1 MAVSGRLAGLL
12 ESYWA
17 YRLRELRHRWTF
29 PRNYHRMAQV
39 RERYRECADRKP
51 DALIRR
57 EMRAS
62 QRFWGCKPLHY
73 LRYGLYRADRP
84 LTERQLLA
92 YIPEF
97 FFYSLFLP
105 YHDSEDYAIV
115 LRDKLLAEQLF
126 HSVDIRQPA
135 TVGKLVHGRLLDRG
149 LRAMDFAALL
159 GALREREAAKVFV
172 KPADGKGGRG
182 IHIFARGADGS
193 YATAEGEVLSEELLL
208 RLAAQRDY
216 IVQPGIVQAADMSA
230 IHPQSVNSFRT
241 ITENLHGRVRVVCSV
256 LRAGRSGRQV
266 DNTCQDGLVIP
277 HDVGTGTVV
286 APAFTEL
293 EESFERHPDTG
304 FAFTGWRIPG
314 WDEVARFALE
324 SAARLPQF
332 TYLGWDIAVAEDGP
346 LAIETNL
353 GFGLDGFQ
361 VGVGGLREA
370 YRIEDPSFYWRHR
383 RPRR

>member
-1 MAVSGRLAGLL
+1 MAVSGRWAGLL
-12 ESYWA
+12 ESTWA

-29 PRNYHRMAQV
+29 PRTYHRMDQV
-39 RERYRECADRKP
+39 RRRHRECADRKP
-51 DALIRR
+51 AALVRR

-62 QRFWGCKPLHY
+62 RRFWGCEPLHY

-105 YHDSEDYAIV
+105 YHDSEDDAVV

-126 HSVDIRQPA
+126 HGTGIRQPPS
-135 TVGKLVHGRLLDRG
+135 VGKLVHGRLVARD
-149 LRAMDFAALL
+149 LRETTFAALL
-159 GALREREAAKVFV
+159 GALRERDAAKVFV
-172 KPADGKGGRG
+172 KPADGQGGRG
-182 IHIFARGADGS
+182 IWIFARTADGG
-193 YATAEGEVLSEELLL
+193 YATAEGEALSEALLL
-208 RLAAQRDY
+208 RLAAERDY
-216 IVQPGIVQAADMSA
+216 VVQPGIVQAAHMSA
-230 IHPQSVNSFRT
+230 VHPHSVNSFRT
-241 ITENLHGRVRVVCSV
+241 VTENLHGRVRVVCSV

-266 DNTCQDGLVIP
+266 DNTCQDGLVVP
-277 HDVGTGTVV
+277 HDVETGTVV

-293 EESFERHPDTG
+293 EESFARHPDTG
-304 FAFTGWRIPG
+304 FALVGWRIPG
-314 WDEVARFALE
+314 WDEVARFAVE

-332 TYLGWDIAVAEDGP
+332 TYLGWDIAVDEEGP